1 MIPYKKYKISVIK
14 VIKKATSNEGHR
26 MCLYPEK
33 PKGRIHD
40 LRTWFSFV
48 LLIILF
54 TGPYIKA
61 KGNPSLLFNI
71 MNRKFSIL
79 EQISWPQDSF
89 FCLGNI
95 GVHRWHYRFHRRVW
109 MCKACPRTLLME
121 MVFRKIRRLD

>member
-54 TGPYIKA
+54 TGPFIKA

-71 MNRKFSIL
+71 VEKQIFYLEANFLTARQLFLPWECWYSSLALSFS
-79 EQISWPQDSF
+79 PP
-89 FCLGNI
+89 CLD
-95 GVHRWHYRFHRRVW
+95 V
-109 MCKACPRTLLME
+109 
-121 MVFRKIRRLD
+121 